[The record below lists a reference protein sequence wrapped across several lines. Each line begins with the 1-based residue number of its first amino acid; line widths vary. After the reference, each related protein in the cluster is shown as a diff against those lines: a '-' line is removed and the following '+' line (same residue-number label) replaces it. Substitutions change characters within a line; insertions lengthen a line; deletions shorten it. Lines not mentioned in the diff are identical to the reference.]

1 MFKKL
6 LVFLVII
13 CLSVPAFA
21 TTNNNSANVSIA
33 SSKSV
38 AFNNSLTLA
47 GTDGATMTFPSTS
60 DTVGG
65 LGTSQTWTGL
75 NNFTTNNV
83 GIGSAS
89 PGQALDVNGTVRAIG
104 SNLSGL
110 TASQIVATD
119 ASKNLQTLTTATYP
133 SLTELSYVKGV
144 TSAIQTQINSKT
156 SSQWATQNTTDV
168 SLAGGNVGIGT
179 TKTTTAALTVMN
191 GNVGIGTW
199 APTYPLQVLGNF
211 QAYQPVVTVTAGA
224 TPTIVAANGVD
235 YEITGLSTAITS
247 MSTNLSGTTTNGA
260 IIEIDITDNAT
271 PQGLTFGTSFE
282 STTVTLP
289 TTTVAS
295 TRLRLFFQYNST
307 SGKWSLIGM
316 A

>member
-1 MFKKL
+1 
-6 LVFLVII
+6 
-13 CLSVPAFA
+13 
-21 TTNNNSANVSIA
+21 
-33 SSKSV
+33 
-38 AFNNSLTLA
+38 LA
-47 GTDGATMTFPSTS
+47 
-60 DTVGG
+60 
-65 LGTSQTWTGL
+65 
-75 NNFTTNNV
+75 
-83 GIGSAS
+83 
-89 PGQALDVNGTVRAIG
+89 
-104 SNLSGL
+104 
-110 TASQIVATD
+110 
-119 ASKNLQTLTTATYP
+119 
-133 SLTELSYVKGV
+133 YVKGV
-144 TSAIQTQINSKT
+144 TSNIQTQIGNK
-156 SSQWATQNTTDV
+156 ANTASPTFTGTV
-168 SLAGGNVGIGT
+168 SAPNIGVGTLTASAGLTVVGNVGIGT
-179 TKTTTAALTVMN
+179 TANQTALSVMN

-235 YEITGLSTAITS
+235 YEITGLATAITS